1 MRIFLDTANIDE
13 IKRAARL
20 GVISGVTTNPTL
32 MAKETGVGFEEAV
45 REICSIVDGPV
56 SAEVTSLEAEGM
68 IREAMQIATWAPNV
82 AIKIPI
88 TETGLQATK
97 KLSQE
102 GVKTN
107 LTLCFSANQ
116 ALLAAL
122 AGATFVSPFVGRLD
136 DVGHDGMEVVADIV
150 DIYSR
155 YGIETRVIAAS
166 IRHPLHVIAAAKV
179 GAHIATVPYK
189 VLLQM
194 IQHPLTDVGVKKF
207 LEDWA
212 RFNERR

>member
-88 TETGLQATK
+88 TEAGLQATK